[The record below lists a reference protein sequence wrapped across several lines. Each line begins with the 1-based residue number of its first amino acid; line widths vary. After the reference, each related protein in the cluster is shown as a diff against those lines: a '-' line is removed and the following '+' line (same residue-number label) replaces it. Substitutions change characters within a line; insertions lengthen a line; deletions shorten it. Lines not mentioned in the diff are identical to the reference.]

1 MLLPVTALYAAI
13 LTLILM
19 ALAINVTLHRRSL
32 HVGLGDGSNPVM
44 LRMMRIHGN
53 AAEYIPIAV
62 LLMLVYEL
70 NGGSHTALHL
80 CGCALVLGRVLHVAG
95 LWNSDGQTPGR
106 AMGQSLTW
114 LAILALVALDLSKV
128 L

>member
-1 MLLPVTALYAAI
+1 MLLPVTTVYAAI
-13 LTLILM
+13 LALILM
-19 ALAINVTLHRRSL
+19 ALAINVTLHRRKL
-32 HVGLGDGSNPVM
+32 RVGLGDGSNPVM

-70 NGGSHTALHL
+70 NGGAHSILHV
-80 CGCALVLGRVLHVAG
+80 CGCALILGRVLHAAG
-95 LWNSDGQTPGR
+95 LWGNDGQSAGR
-106 AMGQSLTW
+106 AIGQSLTW
-114 LAILALVALDLSKV
+114 LTILALAGLNLSKV

>member
-1 MLLPVTALYAAI
+1 MLLPVTALYAAV

-19 ALAINVTLHRRSL
+19 ALAINVTRARRKL
-32 HVGLGDGSNPVM
+32 RVGLGDGNNPVM
-44 LRMMRIHGN
+44 LRMVRIHGN

-70 NGGSHTALHL
+70 NGGSHATLHV
-80 CGCALVLGRVLHVAG
+80 CGCALILGRVLHAAG
-95 LWNSDGQTPGR
+95 LWNSDGQSPGR
-106 AMGQSLTW
+106 AIGQSLTW
-114 LAILALVALDLSKV
+114 LTILALTALNLSKV